1 MCRREKLFDQALKLK
16 RLCRFHYFSQ
26 PCDWK
31 LEEEIDALESAFFVF
46 WNSLNLF
53 QKFRYRGVRI
63 LYRKFQEIKPV
74 FRYADGKPTP
84 PPETYSVQ
92 RIELLQR
99 MIDALSE

>member
-16 RLCRFHYFSQ
+16 RLCCFHYFSR
-26 PCDWK
+26 PCDWE
-31 LEEEIDALESAFFVF
+31 LEEEIDALKSAFFVF

-53 QKFRYRGVRI
+53 QKLRYRGVRI

-74 FRYADGKPTP
+74 FRYVDGKPTP

-99 MIDALSE
+99 MIDALSK